1 MVAGVRSTQTKSC
14 ALQHDGESVTSQVE
28 GAGWLPNF
36 HQHGIDVMLVINQ
49 NQLKACMQ
57 LQQGRQLSPL
67 PLLSFGIFK
76 ASLQNV

>member
-1 MVAGVRSTQTKSC
+1 MVAGVRSTQPKSG

-28 GAGWLPNF
+28 GAGWLPYF
-36 HQHGIDVMLVINQ
+36 HQHGIDVMLGINQ
-49 NQLKACMQ
+49 NQLKPCMQ

-67 PLLSFGIFK
+67 SLLSFGIFK